1 MCCIKSECKGTAF
14 TTLGKTFLQFYL
26 LSNMKNHAARHFHG
40 TQASFLVFPKVH
52 ETRTTACR
60 CTNYNATLQHPRSP
74 LQGAGCTHQKMP
86 FILSR
91 KLFFSAL
98 GSSCAAVSFF
108 SSTIGAALAASPAL
122 GSSALSAGI
131 SPP

>member
-14 TTLGKTFLQFYL
+14 NTLGKTFLRFYL
-26 LSNMKNHAARHFHG
+26 LSNMKNHTARHFHG

-52 ETRTTACR
+52 EAHPTACR
-60 CTNYNATLQHPRSP
+60 HTDGHATLPHLQSP

-98 GSSCAAVSFF
+98 GSSCATASFF
-108 SSTIGAALAASPAL
+108 SSTTDTTLAASPAL
-122 GSSALSAGI
+122 GSSALPAGI

>member
-14 TTLGKTFLQFYL
+14 ATLGKTFLQFYL
-26 LSNMKNHAARHFHG
+26 LSNMKNHAAHHFHG
-40 TQASFLVFPKVH
+40 TQASFLPFPKAH
-52 ETRTTACR
+52 EADPTACR
-60 CTNYNATLQHPRSP
+60 HTGVHATLPHPRNP

-98 GSSCAAVSFF
+98 GSSCTTASFF
-108 SSTIGAALAASPAL
+108 SSTTGAALAVSPAL